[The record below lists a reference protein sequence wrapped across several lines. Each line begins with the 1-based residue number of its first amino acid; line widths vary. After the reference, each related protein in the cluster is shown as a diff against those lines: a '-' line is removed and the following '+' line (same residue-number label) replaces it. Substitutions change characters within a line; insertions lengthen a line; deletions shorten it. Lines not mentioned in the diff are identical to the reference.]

1 MYTHVFNL
9 VVIYDYF
16 MFTSFLMF
24 SFIMLENTE
33 VVNFSNLDN
42 YFFKVDMYQLY

>member
-1 MYTHVFNL
+1 MYTYVFNL
-9 VVIYDYF
+9 VVIYDF

-42 YFFKVDMYQLY
+42 YFFKFDMYQLY